1 MSKQVSNHRKR
12 SRTKCEKL
20 RALKGT
26 TTIDFDENGSPIGK
40 YANNFASFA
49 AMLVKDS
56 VACTYASWKDVPE
69 DVKNDIWAEIKVII
83 FCKEFYKLNMIGKF
97 LL

>member
-26 TTIDFDENGSPIGK
+26 ATIDFDENGSPIGK
-40 YANNFASFA
+40 YANNFANFA

-56 VACTYASWKDVPE
+56 VACTYASWKDIPE

>member
-1 MSKQVSNHRKR
+1 MSKEVSNRRKR
-12 SRTKCEKL
+12 SRTKYEKL

-56 VACTYASWKDVPE
+56 VACTYKSWKDASE
-69 DVKNDIWAEIKVII
+69 DDKNDIWAEIKVILYPSCFI
-83 FCKEFYKLNMIGKF
+83 DYI
-97 LL
+97 